1 MEQTEV
7 FKDWLFRYQYVYRL
21 RRTEKSKKRFLGA
34 LVTDIA
40 KMREDVQVI
49 EYNQQ
54 KKYAARNVY
63 VGDIKQ
69 ADRVICTF
77 YDTPP
82 ESVGSYQLF
91 DRKDQARKTTKF
103 ILASTILAI
112 LLGIIGTLIYMR
124 FSADSFNF
132 NSPSTLVIM
141 AIYAGYFVLFGKI
154 TKGLSNRKTLV
165 RNTSSLL
172 AMLKMIAENKQKNIA
187 YAFLDEGSYG
197 NKGLDELQSQVNG
210 NCKIYYLDSVGA
222 AAPLHLV
229 GESPNLRMTNENID
243 YQSTEQKISYIFSAR
258 RDQENSA
265 FYLDPA
271 DLKQKQLN
279 MENITT
285 VTSLFQ

>member
-1 MEQTEV
+1 
-7 FKDWLFRYQYVYRL
+7 
-21 RRTEKSKKRFLGA
+21 
-34 LVTDIA
+34 
-40 KMREDVQVI
+40 
-49 EYNQQ
+49 
-54 KKYAARNVY
+54 
-63 VGDIKQ
+63 
-69 ADRVICTF
+69 
-77 YDTPP
+77 
-82 ESVGSYQLF
+82 
-91 DRKDQARKTTKF
+91 
-103 ILASTILAI
+103 
-112 LLGIIGTLIYMR
+112 
-124 FSADSFNF
+124 
-132 NSPSTLVIM
+132 
-141 AIYAGYFVLFGKI
+141 
-154 TKGLSNRKTLV
+154 
-165 RNTSSLL
+165 
-172 AMLKMIAENKQKNIA
+172 MLKMIAENKQKNIA